1 MELYPS
7 SAVWVEVEELVS
19 SASSSGGCWTSS
31 LGNVA
36 AVLLLPG
43 LPSVGCGSGL
53 CRGQG
58 VIVVWNRR
66 VLLSTGTTMA
76 L

>member
-1 MELYPS
+1 MELYPLL
-7 SAVWVEVEELVS
+7 AVWVEVVELVF

-36 AVLLLPG
+36 AALLLLA
-43 LPSVGCGSGL
+43 LPSAGCGSGL
-53 CRGQG
+53 CRGRG

-66 VLLSTGTTMA
+66 VSDRKSVV
-76 L
+76 